1 MMVVRETRRVE
12 LEKKRVKLGER
23 MSDIRRRRGEIERRE
38 EIERRKHD
46 IRRRRMEKIKRREIT
61 MEGVKMESCQFS
73 KDLLVLWFRQLVE
86 LRVDMAE
93 MSTMIREGEHRG
105 KYYWATLYGVQPGQR
120 YWVQWGISIKDR
132 FGSYES
138 DYRVWISDKHKMATN
153 DPRSSGATPM
163 LIYQPQ
169 RKNPSLPA
177 PGRV

>member
-73 KDLLVLWFRQLVE
+73 KDLLVLWFRQL
-86 LRVDMAE
+86 
-93 MSTMIREGEHRG
+93 G
-105 KYYWATLYGVQPGQR
+105 K
-120 YWVQWGISIKDR
+120 SIYFLLITKKRKDR
-132 FGSYES
+132 EDRF
-138 DYRVWISDKHKMATN
+138 RLHH
-153 DPRSSGATPM
+153 
-163 LIYQPQ
+163 
-169 RKNPSLPA
+169 
-177 PGRV
+177 